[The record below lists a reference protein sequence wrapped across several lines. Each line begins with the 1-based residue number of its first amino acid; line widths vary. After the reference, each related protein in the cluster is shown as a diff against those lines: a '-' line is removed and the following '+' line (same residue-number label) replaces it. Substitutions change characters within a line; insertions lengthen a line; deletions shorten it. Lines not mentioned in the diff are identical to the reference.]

1 MQPRTSRLQPSG
13 KVFFVCGLW
22 RVALGADFLCLRP
35 ALLPEDTLYIG
46 NSIETIQSA
55 VPGLERWLDHVFNV
69 SAASPSIG
77 TQPPAT

>member
-13 KVFFVCGLW
+13 KVFVVCGLW
-22 RVALGADFLCLRP
+22 RVALGADFLCLCP

-46 NSIETIQSA
+46 NSIETIRST
-55 VPGLERWLDHVFNV
+55 VPGLQRWLGPVFNV